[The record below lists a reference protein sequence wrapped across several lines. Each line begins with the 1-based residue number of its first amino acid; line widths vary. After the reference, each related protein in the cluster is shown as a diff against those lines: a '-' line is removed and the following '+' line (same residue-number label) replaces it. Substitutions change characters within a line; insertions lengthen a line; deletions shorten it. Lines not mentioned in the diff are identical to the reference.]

1 MKYAVCIKQSML
13 VFRSKHILHKNFTFL
28 AVRQLIHAQWH
39 MQLCVQ
45 MFLNLWLILTYML
58 YKHEFSCS
66 ISIFILFIAKKKKRK
81 LVLLS

>member
-13 VFRSKHILHKNFTFL
+13 VFRSKHILHKNRTFL

-39 MQLCVQ
+39 MQLFVR
-45 MFLNLWLILTYML
+45 MFLNLWLILTNML

-66 ISIFILFIAKKKKRK
+66 ISIFILFIAKKREN
-81 LVLLS
+81 